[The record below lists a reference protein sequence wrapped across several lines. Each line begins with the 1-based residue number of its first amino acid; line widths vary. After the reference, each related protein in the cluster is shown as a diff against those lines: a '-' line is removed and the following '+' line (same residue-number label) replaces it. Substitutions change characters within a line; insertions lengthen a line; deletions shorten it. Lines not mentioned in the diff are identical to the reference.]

1 MLNNSIMKKFIL
13 SILFLFVFKSF
24 TYAQSKINWMSFE
37 EAVEANEKAPRKIL
51 IDVYTDWCGWCK
63 RMDATTFSDPQVVE
77 YVNKH
82 YYAVK
87 LNAEKEKPII
97 LKDSTYQVDPKL
109 GRNGTH
115 TLAVQLLNGK
125 MSYPTIVYL
134 DDRFNMLSPVPGFM
148 SAKDIEKVLRFFGE
162 NIYLSQK
169 WETYSESFKGT
180 FN

>member
-1 MLNNSIMKKFIL
+1 MQKFIIVL
-13 SILFLFVFKSF
+13 CCLLVSSTFIN
-24 TYAQSKINWMSFE
+24 AQSKINWMSFE

-63 RMDATTFSDPQVVE
+63 RMDAATFSDPQVVE
-77 YVNKH
+77 YVNKY

-87 LNAEKEKPII
+87 LNAEKEKAIT

-169 WETYSESFKGT
+169 WEDYSANFKGT
-180 FN
+180 FK

>member
-1 MLNNSIMKKFIL
+1 MQKFIIVL
-13 SILFLFVFKSF
+13 CCLLVSSTFIN
-24 TYAQSKINWMSFE
+24 AQSKINWMSFE

-63 RMDATTFSDPQVVE
+63 RMDAATFSDPQVVE
-77 YVNKH
+77 YVNKY

-87 LNAEKEKPII
+87 LNAEKEKPIT

-169 WETYSESFKGT
+169 WEDYSANFKGT
-180 FN
+180 FK